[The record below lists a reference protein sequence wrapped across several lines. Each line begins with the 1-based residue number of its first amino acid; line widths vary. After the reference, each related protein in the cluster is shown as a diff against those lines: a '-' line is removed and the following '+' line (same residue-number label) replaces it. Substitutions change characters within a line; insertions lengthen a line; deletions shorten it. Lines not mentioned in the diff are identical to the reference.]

1 MLRHRTR
8 RSQVS
13 TVAAVATD
21 QPVVPPPRPRRQ
33 RWRSVVATFLIV
45 VGCVMA
51 PLFVVALWTKDFD
64 IEIARNS

>member
-1 MLRHRTR
+1 M
-8 RSQVS
+8 S

-21 QPVVPPPRPRRQ
+21 QPVAPPPRPWRQ
-33 RWRSVVATFLIV
+33 RWRSVVATFLIL

-51 PLFVVALWTKDFD
+51 PLSVVALWTKDFD